1 MKELKIYLEIMGL
14 AEDENGNPDA
24 AGLSIG
30 GGMVPEDEYEE
41 KMEEI
46 RQKVTIKDVLRFTG
60 LGMFVEEKAAVF
72 QGDRFVLT
80 DYGLDVSNYI
90 MAQFLQD

>member
-30 GGMVPEDEYEE
+30 GNMVPEDEYEE

-46 RQKVTIKDVLRFTG
+46 RQKVTIKDVLWFTG
-60 LGMFVEEKAAVF
+60 LGMFVEEKDCQF
-72 QGDRFVLT
+72 IFRRNMRKSTGRT
-80 DYGLDVSNYI
+80 DHGYI
-90 MAQFLQD
+90 

>member
-1 MKELKIYLEIMGL
+1 MKELKIYVEIMGL

-30 GGMVPEDEYEE
+30 GNMVPEDAYEE

-46 RQKVTIKDVLRFTG
+46 RQKVTIKDVLWFTG
-60 LGMFVEEKAAVF
+60 SGMFVEEK
-72 QGDRFVLT
+72 DCRFISREEYEQK
-80 DYGLDVSNYI
+80 YGESCGSESERSV
-90 MAQFLQD
+90 

>member
-30 GGMVPEDEYEE
+30 GNMVPEDELGDN
-41 KMEEI
+41 
-46 RQKVTIKDVLRFTG
+46 QKSKCFHKPNKIWFFG
-60 LGMFVEEKAAVF
+60 
-72 QGDRFVLT
+72 
-80 DYGLDVSNYI
+80 
-90 MAQFLQD
+90 